1 MFVSSDG
8 FCLMCFSSCLNS
20 EPEWQRE
27 AKSHLLGTRKLSMR
41 KTIFWSFQQHYSNEL
56 NTSPTE
62 TAQKV
67 TQDFSSA
74 DHLDCQS
81 FTALDCQSI
90 SQLTF
95 PPAHHSAQIYAN
107 SPSSLSFKWQ
117 SPPLSSLRIPT
128 PFSSSLKKWNK
139 VTNHP
144 MYWQSPEEQI
154 LHHYKHLNQDLVVFR
169 GTPLFSQE
177 ARGGQRRCRTAL
189 WGLHQPKKKPYREE
203 P

>member
-20 EPEWQRE
+20 ELEWQRE
-27 AKSHLLGTRKLSMR
+27 AKSHLLGTRKLSVR

-95 PPAHHSAQIYAN
+95 PPAHHSALIYAN
-107 SPSSLSFKWQ
+107 SPFSLSFKWQ

-144 MYWQSPEEQI
+144 MYWHS
-154 LHHYKHLNQDLVVFR
+154 HLRSKYCITTNI
-169 GTPLFSQE
+169 
-177 ARGGQRRCRTAL
+177 
-189 WGLHQPKKKPYREE
+189 
-203 P
+203 